1 MRLRIDTN
9 KDGTKNYY
17 VLESF
22 RTDSKKTT
30 TRIVKKLGS
39 HAQLL
44 VEHEDPEA
52 WAREVVA
59 EMNRQANAGKHKIM
73 VPFSESEPVQKEC
86 DRLFDGSYL
95 FLQKIF
101 HSFALIISAGKYPQ
115 AMILISI

>member
-9 KDGTKNYY
+9 KDGSKNYY

-39 HAQLL
+39 HTQLL
-44 VEHEDPEA
+44 AEHDDPET

-59 EMNRQANAGKHKIM
+59 EMNRQANEGKRKIM
-73 VPFSESEPVQKEC
+73 VPFSESEIIEKNS
-86 DRLFDGSYL
+86 DRLFDGGYL
-95 FLQKIF
+95 FLQKLF
-101 HSFALIISAGKYPQ
+101 FCPMLHSPR
-115 AMILISI
+115 